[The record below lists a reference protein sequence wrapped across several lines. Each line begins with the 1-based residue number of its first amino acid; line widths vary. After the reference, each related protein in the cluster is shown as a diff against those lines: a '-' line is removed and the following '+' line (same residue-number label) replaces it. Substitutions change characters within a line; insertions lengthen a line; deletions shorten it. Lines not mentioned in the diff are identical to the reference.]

1 MSQITD
7 FYFPSS
13 SGSCQIH
20 ARQWLPDEGPY
31 VGIVQLLHGMTE
43 HIERYDAF
51 AQFLNSHGYIVVGN
65 DHLGHG
71 TSVASKADL
80 GYFAEHDGWT
90 HVSNDTRTLQIMT
103 ARLYPNL
110 PYFLFGHS
118 MGSFL
123 TRTYL
128 IRFPGTVDGAVL
140 CGTGYMGTGLIHA
153 AKVAAHAEKL
163 RIGIRGKS
171 KLLMSMSI
179 GSYNKQFQP
188 VRTGNDWL
196 SVNREN
202 VDAYN
207 ADPLCGFD
215 TTVGFFSDLADGLA
229 LIHSPKKLAQ
239 MKKETPV
246 FFIAGG
252 LDPVG
257 NNGDGVRKVYEIFK
271 NTGMTDVDIRIYP
284 GLRHEILNEVCHDL
298 IYQDVLTWLESKRG
312 TQQ

>member
-13 SGSCQIH
+13 SGVCRIH
-20 ARQWLPDEGPY
+20 ARQWVPDEGPY
-31 VGIVQLLHGMTE
+31 VGVVQLLHGMAE
-43 HIERYDAF
+43 HIERYDDF
-51 AQFLNSHGYIVVGN
+51 ASFLNSQGYIVVGN

-71 TSVASKADL
+71 ASISAEIGHGHFAD
-80 GYFAEHDGWT
+80 HDGWT

-103 ARLYPNL
+103 ARLFPNL

-128 IRFPGTVDGAVL
+128 IRFPGTVDGAVI
-140 CGTGYMGTGLIHA
+140 CGTGHMGTALLHA
-153 AKVAAHAEKL
+153 FKAAAHGEKL
-163 RIGIRGKS
+163 RIGLRGKS
-171 KLLMSMSI
+171 KLLTSMSV
-179 GSYNKQFQP
+179 GSYNNQFKP
-188 VRTGNDWL
+188 TRTANDWL
-196 SVNREN
+196 SVNQEN

-215 TTVGFFSDLADGLA
+215 TTVGFFLDLADGLS

-239 MKKETPV
+239 MKKDTPV
-246 FFIAGG
+246 FFISGS

-257 NNGDGVRKVYEIFK
+257 SNGDGVRKVYELFK
-271 NTGMTDVDIRIYP
+271 EVGMTDVELKLYP
-284 GLRHEILNEVCHDL
+284 GLRHEILNEVCRDL
-298 IYQDVLTWLESKRG
+298 VYQDVLTWLESKRG
-312 TQQ
+312 AQQ